1 MLPDSMIDE
10 GYTFEPLMTLYLTD
24 LTLPEE
30 IQRAYESGVVKAVK
44 LYPAGATTNSDS
56 GVTDLRY
63 CSAALDCRFRSVST
77 AKSLGSVSMSLIESG
92 FLLIRYLPPCG
103 ETTRA

>member
-1 MLPDSMIDE
+1 MPNLKPPITTTMMALDYAKRIRAMLPASMVDE

-56 GVTDLRY
+56 GVTDLRH
-63 CSAALDCRFRSVST
+63 C
-77 AKSLGSVSMSLIESG
+77 
-92 FLLIRYLPPCG
+92 
-103 ETTRA
+103 